1 MVNLESLLYSLAIQL
16 GFIGVFLVSLIGA
29 SSIVFPIPYT
39 VVIFWL
45 SANTNLNP
53 ILLMVSAG
61 IGSALGEV
69 VGYSVGYAAKGVVG
83 EKTKKRF
90 DAMLKVL
97 MKHKNI
103 WPLLV
108 FLFAFTPLPDDLIF
122 IPLGLARFNFFRV
135 FFPCLVG
142 KLAMFYVIIM
152 GGKYVGLFI
161 RSFPERVSPFL
172 PLALTLATAMLLGLI
187 VFLVW
192 KIDWEKF
199 LAKHNKIFE
208 FSSSKNKT

>member
-1 MVNLESLLYSLAIQL
+1 LENLLYNLAIQF

-53 ILLMVSAG
+53 IFLMISAG
-61 IGSALGEV
+61 VGSALGEI
-69 VGYSVGYAAKGVVG
+69 VGYTVGYAAKGVVG
-83 EKTKKRF
+83 EKTRRKF

-103 WPLLV
+103 WPLLI

-122 IPLGLARFNFFRV
+122 VPLGLARFNFFRV
-135 FFPCLVG
+135 FFPCLIG

-152 GGKYVGLFI
+152 GGRYTGSLI
-161 RSFPERVSPFL
+161 RSFTEEISPFL
-172 PLALTLATAMLLGLI
+172 SLTLTLVTAILLGLI
-187 VFLVW
+187 VFLIW
-192 KIDWEKF
+192 RIDWEKF
-199 LAKHNKIFE
+199 LAKHNKVFE
-208 FSSSKNKT
+208 VSAS

>member
-1 MVNLESLLYSLAIQL
+1 LENLLYNLAIQF

-53 ILLMVSAG
+53 IFLMISAG
-61 IGSALGEV
+61 VGSALGEI
-69 VGYSVGYAAKGVVG
+69 VGYTVGYAAKGVVG
-83 EKTKKRF
+83 EKTRRKF

-103 WPLLV
+103 WPLLI

-122 IPLGLARFNFFRV
+122 VPLGLARFNFFRV
-135 FFPCLVG
+135 FFPCLMG

-152 GGKYVGLFI
+152 GGRYTGSLI
-161 RSFPERVSPFL
+161 RSFTEEISPFL
-172 PLALTLATAMLLGLI
+172 SLTLTLVTAILLGLI
-187 VFLVW
+187 VFLIW
-192 KIDWEKF
+192 RIDWEKF
-199 LAKHNKIFE
+199 LAKHNKVFE
-208 FSSSKNKT
+208 VSAS

>member
-1 MVNLESLLYSLAIQL
+1 MENLLYNLAIQF

-53 ILLMVSAG
+53 IFLMISAG
-61 IGSALGEV
+61 VGSALGEI
-69 VGYSVGYAAKGVVG
+69 VGYTVGYAAKGVVG
-83 EKTKKRF
+83 EKTRRKF

-103 WPLLV
+103 WPLLI

-122 IPLGLARFNFFRV
+122 VPLGLARFNFFRV
-135 FFPCLVG
+135 FFPCLIG

-152 GGKYVGLFI
+152 GGRYTGSLI
-161 RSFPERVSPFL
+161 RSFTEEISPFL
-172 PLALTLATAMLLGLI
+172 SLTLTLVTAILLGLI
-187 VFLVW
+187 VFLIW
-192 KIDWEKF
+192 RIDWEKF
-199 LAKHNKIFE
+199 LAKHNKVPE
-208 FSSSKNKT
+208 VSVSQNKT

>member
-1 MVNLESLLYSLAIQL
+1 MENLLYNLAIQF

-53 ILLMVSAG
+53 IFLMISAG
-61 IGSALGEV
+61 VGSALGEI
-69 VGYSVGYAAKGVVG
+69 VGYTVGYAAKGVVG
-83 EKTKKRF
+83 EKTRRKF

-103 WPLLV
+103 WPLLI

-122 IPLGLARFNFFRV
+122 VPLGLARFNFFRV
-135 FFPCLVG
+135 FFPCLMG

-152 GGKYVGLFI
+152 GGRYTGSLI
-161 RSFPERVSPFL
+161 RSFTEEISPFL
-172 PLALTLATAMLLGLI
+172 SLTLTLVTAILLGLI
-187 VFLVW
+187 VFLIW
-192 KIDWEKF
+192 RIDWEKF
-199 LAKHNKIFE
+199 LAKHNKVFE
-208 FSSSKNKT
+208 VSAS

>member
-1 MVNLESLLYSLAIQL
+1 MENLLYNLAIQF

-53 ILLMVSAG
+53 IFLMISAG
-61 IGSALGEV
+61 VGSALGEI
-69 VGYSVGYAAKGVVG
+69 VGYTVGYAAKGVVG
-83 EKTKKRF
+83 EKTRRKF

-103 WPLLV
+103 WPLLI

-122 IPLGLARFNFFRV
+122 VPLGLARFNFFRV
-135 FFPCLVG
+135 FFPCLIG

-152 GGKYVGLFI
+152 GGRYTGSLI
-161 RSFPERVSPFL
+161 RSFTEEISPFL
-172 PLALTLATAMLLGLI
+172 SLTLTLVTAILLGLI
-187 VFLVW
+187 VFLIW
-192 KIDWEKF
+192 RIDWEKF
-199 LAKHNKIFE
+199 LAKHNKVFE
-208 FSSSKNKT
+208 VSAS